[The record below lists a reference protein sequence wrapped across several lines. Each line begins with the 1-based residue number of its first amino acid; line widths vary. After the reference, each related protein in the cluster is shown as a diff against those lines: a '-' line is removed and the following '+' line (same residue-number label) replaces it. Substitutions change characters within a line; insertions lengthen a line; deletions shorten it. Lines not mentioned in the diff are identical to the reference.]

1 MLVYG
6 DPSFEEELSVSVARL
21 HANVARAMHAQW
33 AATLDTLRAL
43 LIEAG
48 QWEQA
53 VWDSLDCF
61 PAEEAARLGPA
72 CQTVTDLLA
81 RAFFRC
87 WAGVEIGG
95 HAPPDVSVLL
105 LGALK
110 ALDELSPLPPARLTV
125 KLPEGYAF
133 YALYPEQYALAARRW
148 AAEHAGEQARRV
160 LVVGVRSI
168 GTSLSAL
175 VKAVLDSE
183 GWQAQRVTVRPGG
196 HPYQRSTALPPLLKL
211 EADWALAV
219 DEGPGQSGSSLASVA
234 QALAEGG
241 IAPSR
246 VGFFP
251 GHDRQPGGAASP
263 SARAWW
269 ARAPRCTASP
279 DALRWRGLS
288 LMDTLAAQ
296 TQALVGSHAPAL
308 RVDDMGG
315 GLWRQFVYADP
326 MQWPAS
332 PVPFERPKYRVV
344 LGDGTMVLWTY
355 AGLAAG
361 PDGPQTDA
369 AFGRLQARARGGWTV
384 APLATAL
391 GFVATPWVRGQP
403 LSLSEAYIPQVIAH
417 MGRYIASVAGPPLSE
432 EVRAQA
438 VSRLAEMLYWN
449 TWEALGDNMAERTRL
464 WSQSAQAWE
473 QHHAAPTYRDGR
485 MAPHEWLRTPPG
497 ALVKTDCG
505 GHDADHTLVGHQSVL
520 WDLAGAVVEW
530 NLGEDAARLLREAYQ
545 SAGGVLAPPDV
556 LAFYQMAYCAFRV
569 GQCALAADM
578 LAHDPQEQARLRV
591 ARACYQAQL
600 LCLLG

>member
-6 DPSFEEELSVSVARL
+6 DPSFEEELSVGAARL
-21 HANVARAMHAQW
+21 YANLAQAARTPQAL
-33 AATLDTLRAL
+33 TLDTLRAL

-53 VWDSLDCF
+53 IWDSLDCF
-61 PAEEAARLGPA
+61 PADEAARLGSA
-72 CQTVTDLLA
+72 CQTVTDCLA
-81 RAFFRC
+81 LAFYQR

-95 HAPPDVSVLL
+95 HTPPDVSILL

-110 ALDELSPLPPARLTV
+110 TLDELSPLPSARVLV

-183 GWQAQRVTVRPGG
+183 SWQAQRVTVRPGG

-234 QALAEGG
+234 QALVDGG
-241 IAPSR
+241 IAPPR
-246 VGFFP
+246 VCFFP

-263 SARAWW
+263 SVRAWW
-269 ARAPRCTASP
+269 ARVPRCTVSA
-279 DALRWRGLS
+279 DALRWGGLS
-288 LMDTLAAQ
+288 LTDALAAQ
-296 TQALVGSHAPAL
+296 TQALVGPHVPIL
-308 RVDDMGG
+308 RVEDFGG

-332 PVPFERPKYRVV
+332 PVPFERPRYRVV

-355 AGLAAG
+355 AGLAIG
-361 PDGPQTDA
+361 PDGPQTSA
-369 AFGRLQARARGGWTV
+369 AFRRLQRRAETGWTL

-403 LSLSEAYIPQVIAH
+403 LSLHEAQDPEVLAH
-417 MGRYIASVAGPPLSE
+417 LGRYIASVAGPPLSE

-438 VSRLAEMLYWN
+438 ASRLAEMLYWN

-473 QHHAAPTYRDGR
+473 QHHAAPTYGDGR
-485 MAPHEWLRTPPG
+485 LAPHEWLRTPSCT
-497 ALVKTDCG
+497 LVKTDCG

-578 LAHDPQEQARLRV
+578 LAHDPQEQARLR
-591 ARACYQAQL
+591 AAKENYQAQL

>member
-6 DPSFEEELSVSVARL
+6 DPSFEEELSASVARL
-21 HANVARAMHAQW
+21 HANVAQAVRAPDAL
-33 AATLDTLRAL
+33 TLDALRAL

-61 PAEEAARLGPA
+61 PADEAARFGPA

-87 WAGVEIGG
+87 WAAEGMGG
-95 HAPPDVSVLL
+95 HAPSDISILL

-110 ALDELSPLPPARLTV
+110 TLDELSPLPPARLMV

-133 YALYPEQYALAARRW
+133 YALYPEQYALAAQRW
-148 AAEHAGEQARRV
+148 AAEHASEQARRV

-175 VKAVLDSE
+175 VKAVLDAE

-196 HPYQRSTALPPLLKL
+196 HPYQRRTAFPPLLKL

-234 QALAEGG
+234 QALVEGG
-241 IAPSR
+241 LAPSR
-246 VGFFP
+246 VCFFP
-251 GHDRQPGGAASP
+251 GHDRQPGGAAS
-263 SARAWW
+263 SSVRAWW
-269 ARAPRCTASP
+269 ARAPRCTVSS

-326 MQWPAS
+326 SQWPAS

-355 AGLAAG
+355 AGLAIG
-361 PDGPQTDA
+361 PDGPQTSA
-369 AFGRLQARARGGWTV
+369 AFRRLQRRAEAGWTL

-391 GFVATPWVRGQP
+391 GFVATPWADGQP
-403 LSLSEAYIPQVIAH
+403 LSLHEAQDPKVLAH
-417 MGRYIASVAGPPLSE
+417 LGRYIASVAGPPLSE

-438 VSRLAEMLYWN
+438 AARLAEMLYWN
-449 TWEALGDNMAERTRL
+449 TWEAWGDEIAARTRL
-464 WSQSAQAWE
+464 WSAQAEVWEE
-473 QHHAAPTYRDGR
+473 QHLIPTYGDGR
-485 MAPHEWLRTPPG
+485 LAPHEWVRTPPG

-545 SAGGVLAPPDV
+545 SAGGVLAPPAV

-569 GQCALAADM
+569 GLCALSADM
-578 LAHDPQEQARLRV
+578 LAHDPQEQARLR
-591 ARACYQAQL
+591 AAKENYQAQL
-600 LCLLG
+600 AGPLE

>member
-6 DPSFEEELSVSVARL
+6 DPSFEEELSASVARL
-21 HANVARAMHAQW
+21 HANVAQAVRAPDAL
-33 AATLDTLRAL
+33 TLDALRAL

-61 PAEEAARLGPA
+61 PADEAARFGPA

-87 WAGVEIGG
+87 WAAEGMGG
-95 HAPPDVSVLL
+95 HAPSDISILL

-110 ALDELSPLPPARLTV
+110 TLDELSPLPPARLMV

-133 YALYPEQYALAARRW
+133 YALYPEQYALAAQRW
-148 AAEHAGEQARRV
+148 AAEHASEQARRV

-175 VKAVLDSE
+175 VKAVLDAE
-183 GWQAQRVTVRPGG
+183 GWQAQRVAVRPGG
-196 HPYQRSTALPPLLKL
+196 HPYQRRTAFPPLLKL

-234 QALAEGG
+234 QALVEGG
-241 IAPSR
+241 LAPSR
-246 VGFFP
+246 VCFFP
-251 GHDRQPGGAASP
+251 GHDRQPGGAAS
-263 SARAWW
+263 SSVRAWW
-269 ARAPRCTASP
+269 ARAPRCTVSS

-308 RVDDMGG
+308 RVADMGG

-326 MQWPAS
+326 SQWPAS

-355 AGLAAG
+355 AGLAIG
-361 PDGPQTDA
+361 PDGPQTSA
-369 AFGRLQARARGGWTV
+369 AFRRLQRRAEAGWTL

-391 GFVATPWVRGQP
+391 GFVATPWADGQP
-403 LSLSEAYIPQVIAH
+403 LSLHEAQDPKVLAH
-417 MGRYIASVAGPPLSE
+417 LGRYIASVAGPPLSE

-438 VSRLAEMLYWN
+438 AARLAEMLYWN
-449 TWEALGDNMAERTRL
+449 TWEAWGDEIAARTRL
-464 WSQSAQAWE
+464 WSAQAEVWEE
-473 QHHAAPTYRDGR
+473 QHLIPTYGDGR
-485 MAPHEWLRTPPG
+485 LAPHEWVRTPPG

-545 SAGGVLAPPDV
+545 SAGGVLAPPAV

-569 GQCALAADM
+569 GLCALSADM
-578 LAHDPQEQARLRV
+578 LAHDPQEQARLR
-591 ARACYQAQL
+591 AAKENYQAQL
-600 LCLLG
+600 AGPLE